1 MADFNISI
9 RVSGTAGGQAISWT
23 RTGTVADID
32 VVVQTGRNAQST
44 ASLPH
49 VLTESVISSGV
60 GAVSYTGVAVCA
72 VVSEGQG
79 NILTV
84 GAYDSNHTLNSR
96 FYAPTGIP
104 VLIYQGFDFNGAMNV
119 GASDSATPTV
129 DVQAI
134 EGTSLYGFTPYKAL
148 AGLKA
153 VS

>member
-23 RTGTVADID
+23 RTATVESID
-32 VVVQTGRNAQST
+32 ALVLTGRNAQST

-79 NILTV
+79 NVLAV
-84 GAYDSNHTLNSR
+84 GTYDSNPAINSR
-96 FYAPTGIP
+96 FYAPTGVPI
-104 VLIYQGFDFNGAMNV
+104 LIYQGFDFNGAMNV
-119 GASDSATPTV
+119 GASDTATPTV

-134 EGTSLYGFTPYKAL
+134 EGVSFYGFTPYKAL